1 MVEIFKTL
9 DGRLC
14 LGQKISV
21 RKLGEETTRTHA
33 IGAVAALK
41 ALDMIIGQKPRV
53 QETAE
58 GDAEDGDDVKL
69 GPQTL
74 ETKTT
79 SLGTLS
85 QSRIIKI
92 SGIYDRERVMTVEDY
107 EELKDNFEGEMQNIG
122 QLRSIKVIK
131 NGEEK
136 LGAEVGSI
144 FVEFKDPRGAQLG
157 MKQVKGRIYDGFEVK
172 CMFIDEQLY

>member
-1 MVEIFKTL
+1 MVDIFKTL
-9 DGRLC
+9 DGKTC
-14 LGQKISV
+14 LGEKISC

-41 ALDMIIGQKPRV
+41 ALDMIIGQKPTRV
-53 QETAE
+53 Q
-58 GDAEDGDDVKL
+58 DATQEQEDEQDDDVKL

-79 SLGTLS
+79 SLSTLQ

-107 EELKDNFEGEMQNIG
+107 EELKDNFEAEMQNIG
-122 QLRSIKVIK
+122 QLRNIKVVR

-144 FVEFKDPRGAQLG
+144 FVEFKD
-157 MKQVKGRIYDGFEVK
+157 
-172 CMFIDEQLY
+172 

>member
-1 MVEIFKTL
+1 MVEIFKSL
-9 DGRLC
+9 DGRVC
-14 LGQKISV
+14 LGEKISV

-41 ALDMIIGQKPRV
+41 ALDMIIGQKPR
-53 QETAE
+53 
-58 GDAEDGDDVKL
+58 GKDAKSDDEEDVKL

-79 SLGTLS
+79 SLSTLS

-107 EELKDNFEGEMQNIG
+107 EELKDNFEGEM
-122 QLRSIKVIK
+122 
-131 NGEEK
+131 
-136 LGAEVGSI
+136 
-144 FVEFKDPRGAQLG
+144 
-157 MKQVKGRIYDGFEVK
+157 
-172 CMFIDEQLY
+172 

>member
-1 MVEIFKTL
+1 M
-9 DGRLC
+9 
-14 LGQKISV
+14 
-21 RKLGEETTRTHA
+21 
-33 IGAVAALK
+33 
-41 ALDMIIGQKPRV
+41 
-53 QETAE
+53 
-58 GDAEDGDDVKL
+58 KL

-79 SLGTLS
+79 SLSTLS

-107 EELKDNFEGEMQNIG
+107 EELKDNFEAEMQNIG
-122 QLRSIKVIK
+122 QLRSIRVVR

-144 FVEFKDPRGAQLG
+144 FVEFKD
-157 MKQVKGRIYDGFEVK
+157 
-172 CMFIDEQLY
+172 